1 MKPIGLFYS
10 FNTRHTSD
18 AADRIAKEL
27 GENNIDKINIE
38 TIEGEVFLAYP
49 YMILGVST
57 WFDGELP
64 NYWDEFL
71 PAMES
76 MDFSGK
82 TIALFGPADQKGY
95 PQNFADGIGIL
106 ADFLRSRG
114 ATIAGHYPAKDYH
127 FIRSRAL
134 EEEHFIG
141 LVLDYANQPELTER
155 RIREW
160 CALLKKKFKL
170 R

>member
-18 AADRIAKEL
+18 AADHIAREL
-27 GENNIDKINIE
+27 GEKNVDKINIE
-38 TIEGEVFLAYP
+38 TIEDKVFLAYP

-71 PAMES
+71 PAMED

-82 TIALFGPADQKGY
+82 SVAIFGPADQVGY
-95 PQNFADGIGIL
+95 PQNFADGVGIL
-106 ADFLRSRG
+106 SRFLKDRG
-114 ATIAGHYPAKDYH
+114 AAIVGHFPAADYH

-134 EEEHFIG
+134 EGDHFTG
-141 LVLDYANQPELTER
+141 LVLDYANQPELTEK

-160 CALLKKKFKL
+160 CAELKKVFI
-170 R
+170 

>member
-1 MKPIGLFYS
+1 MNSIGLFYS

-18 AADRIAKEL
+18 AADRIAREL
-27 GENNIDKINIE
+27 GEKIVDRINIE
-38 TIEGEVFLAYP
+38 TIEDKVFLAYSN
-49 YMILGVST
+49 MILGVST

-71 PAMES
+71 PAMEN
-76 MDFSGK
+76 MDFTGK
-82 TIALFGPADQKGY
+82 IIALFGPADQIGY

-114 ATIAGHYPAKDYH
+114 AIIAGHYPAEDYH

-134 EEEHFIG
+134 EGEQFKG
-141 LVLDYANQPELTER
+141 LVLDYMNQQELTEK

-160 CALLKKKFKL
+160 CARLKKEFKL
-170 R
+170 Q

>member
-18 AADRIAKEL
+18 AADRIAREL
-27 GENNIDKINIE
+27 GEKNVDRVNIE
-38 TIEGEVFLAYP
+38 TIEDKVFLSYS

-71 PAMES
+71 PAMEH
-76 MDFSGK
+76 MDFTGK
-82 TIALFGPADQKGY
+82 AIALFGPSDQVGY

-106 ADFLRSRG
+106 ADFLRNRG
-114 ATIAGHYPAKDYH
+114 ATIAGHYPAKSYH
-127 FIRSRAL
+127 FIRSRAI
-134 EEEHFIG
+134 EGEHFKG
-141 LVLDYANQPELTER
+141 LVLDYANQPEMTEK
-155 RIREW
+155 RIKEW
-160 CALLKKKFKL
+160 CTRLKKEFKF

>member
-18 AADRIAKEL
+18 AAAQIAREL
-27 GENNIDKINIE
+27 GENDVDKINIE
-38 TIEGEVFLAYP
+38 TIEDEVFLAYP
-49 YMILGVST
+49 FMILGVST

-71 PAMES
+71 PAMEN
-76 MDFSGK
+76 MDFTGK
-82 TIALFGPADQKGY
+82 TIALFGPADQVGY

-106 ADFLRSRG
+106 ADFLKNRG
-114 ATIAGHYPAKDYH
+114 ARIVGHYPAEDYH

-134 EEEHFIG
+134 QGDHFSG
-141 LVLDYANQPELTER
+141 LALDYVNQPELTEK
-155 RIREW
+155 RIKEW
-160 CALLKKKFKL
+160 CIQLKKDF